1 MPRSLLFVCITAFLT
16 GCTQTGTYYE
26 ADARGGFR
34 KIPDVLPGYQADS
47 ATYVINGRVF
57 QYDFRAIG
65 RGEIR
70 DAGPTHLAPGEYKRS
85 LYKFRD
91 APIFSSGRALFGG
104 IIRRLRHAN
113 LTTDGAGSTK
123 DSARDTENMVK
134 RENKSLGVAY
144 RQVNGLRWCV
154 TTRFQVQERA
164 RKSVTNRTYHT
175 VISGLLITLYVD
187 FDTSIPVESQ
197 WAQRCLDALD
207 RLVCGFRYSDQKPNQ
222 GLQSEADS
230 SRRVEIADQR
240 RLRFVET
247 QKLER

>member
-34 KIPDVLPGYQADS
+34 KIRDVLPGLPSS

-57 QYDFRAIG
+57 QYHFRAIG

-113 LTTDGAGSTK
+113 LTTDGAGSTT
-123 DSARDTENMVK
+123 DSMIK
-134 RENKSLGVAY
+134 SENKSLVLAY

-164 RKSVTNRTYHT
+164 RQSVTNRTYHT

-207 RLVCGFRYSDQKPNQ
+207 RLVCGFRYSDPKPNQ